1 MECLAR
7 LVSTEF
13 WGAHDAWELARL
25 KASTKYVLRKLPL
38 PPTVDVMRVCREG
51 EIKQLSLCSVST
63 VPVRAKYIHTH
74 ELQNTN
80 CVILGIL
87 HESNALTFA
96 LNMKYNINM
105 EAKIH
110 ANNLQL

>member
-1 MECLAR
+1 MAR
-7 LVSTEF
+7 LMSTEF
-13 WGAHDAWELARL
+13 GGAHDAWELAGL
-25 KASTKYVLRKLPL
+25 KAGTKYVLWKLPL
-38 PPTVDVMRVCREG
+38 PSPVDVMHVCGEG
-51 EIKQLSLCSVST
+51 EIKWLSLCSVPT
-63 VPVRAKYIHTH
+63 VPVRTKYKHTP
-74 ELQNTN
+74 ELQSTN